1 MIRTL
6 MMLLAFLCFSPLFC
20 QDSGI
25 PFSVEIE
32 EITYDDWPGLHSFS
46 FGEWDDYWVFVG
58 GRRNGLH
65 GFFAVTGFPESEAN
79 DELWVMDK
87 ETGLYWS
94 YSVSGFPDEWRDFLR
109 GTNPQYV
116 QQGQYLYIIGGYGKD
131 NVSGDFV
138 TFDELLAID
147 LSILVP
153 AVIAGNS
160 PINAFRSM
168 RDPRLKVC
176 GGEMHELGEYLYM
189 VGGQDFNGLYNQ
201 LGNPTYTQEY
211 TSEIRKFKIADDGLL
226 LAIEDYSAMSHSEY
240 HRRDLSLINAVFPN
254 EELGL
259 AAFGGVFKPDEDAAY
274 LNPIYITE
282 NNIEIDGAYDQKMSQ
297 YTCPVLPLFDET
309 NQIQYYLF
317 FGGISLHYLS
327 EDGHTLIEDPL
338 MPFIDE
344 ITAFVRYPGGSS
356 EEFVLSEKFDELLGA
371 NAKFIP
377 ASAVP
382 AYGNGVVK
390 YDELSGRTLLGYI
403 YGGIR
408 AAIPN
413 ITPSSASNRL
423 FEVYVTTPVG
433 TKDIQGQTELVQIFP
448 NPSAGQLSVTPAAG
462 FSPRYLVLQDAKGR
476 KIMSLKGKQDQIL
489 STLESQWEQLPDG
502 VYFLRLFDEGRG
514 VSRRLLKAAGL

>member
-1 MIRTL
+1 MTRTL
-6 MMLLAFLCFSPLFC
+6 ITCLLCLCLLPLFS

-25 PFSVEIE
+25 PFTVELDE
-32 EITYDDWPGLHSFS
+32 VTYEDWPGLHSFS
-46 FGEWDDYWVFVG
+46 FAEWDDYWVFVG

-87 ETGLYWS
+87 QTGLYWS
-94 YSVSGFPDEWRDFLR
+94 YPVSGFPDEWRDFLR

-116 QQGQYLYIIGGYGKD
+116 QLGQYLYIIGGYGKD

-138 TFDELLAID
+138 TFDEMLAID

-160 PINAFRSM
+160 PITAFRSM
-168 RDPRLKVC
+168 RDERFKVC
-176 GGEMHELGEYLYM
+176 GGEMHELGEYLYL
-189 VGGQDFNGLYNQ
+189 VGGHDFNGLYNQ

-211 TSEIRKFKIADDGLL
+211 TSEIRKFKIVDDGDLL
-226 LAIEDYSAMSHSEY
+226 SIENYTAMANPEF
-240 HRRDLSLINAVFPN
+240 HRRDLSLTNAVF
-254 EELGL
+254 EDGSLGL
-259 AAFGGVFKPDEDAAY
+259 AAFGGVFKPDADAAY

-282 NNIEIDGAYDQKMSQ
+282 DHIEIDASYDQKMGQ
-297 YTCPVLPLFDET
+297 YTCPVLPFFDET

-317 FGGISLHYLS
+317 FGGISLHYWDEAAEALA
-327 EDGHTLIEDPL
+327 EDPL

-356 EEFVLSEKFDELLGA
+356 EEFVLSAKFDELLGS

-377 ASAVP
+377 VSETTS
-382 AYGNGVVK
+382 YGNGVVK

-423 FEVYVTTPVG
+423 FEVYVTTPVA
-433 TKDIQGQTELVQIFP
+433 TDDLVKGDDWVNVFP
-448 NPSAGQLSVTPAAG
+448 NPSNGKLSIQTSPDFVPNNACLVDVTGGVVAQFFQKGAVLLDAIESAWSALPNGIYFLKLADDRQVI
-462 FSPRYLVLQDAKGR
+462 SHRLV
-476 KIMSLKGKQDQIL
+476 KGK
-489 STLESQWEQLPDG
+489 
-502 VYFLRLFDEGRG
+502 
-514 VSRRLLKAAGL
+514 